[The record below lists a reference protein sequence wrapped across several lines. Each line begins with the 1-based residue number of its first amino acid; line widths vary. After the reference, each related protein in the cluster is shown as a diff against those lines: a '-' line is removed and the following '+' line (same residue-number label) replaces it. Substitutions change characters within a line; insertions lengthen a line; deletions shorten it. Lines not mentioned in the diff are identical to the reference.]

1 MTFFRFIRTVN
12 MISILQIF
20 NVQPHDDHGVDIT
33 DTTGVRKRKNC
44 ERLLFTGV
52 EKKKFT
58 GCTMT
63 GMCSEVNSIGKRS
76 STI

>member
-1 MTFFRFIRTVN
+1 
-12 MISILQIF
+12 MISILQILD
-20 NVQPHDDHGVDIT
+20 VQPHDDHGIDIT

-44 ERLLFTGV
+44 ERLFFTGV

-58 GCTMT
+58 GCTVT
-63 GMCSEVNSIGKRS
+63 GMCGKVNSIGKRS